1 MEKTDLQEVADNLNI
16 LGDFLSKRDIEDL
29 SKAALI
35 KKYGIKQVDLL
46 ILLGGSIVYGC
57 EIAGKT
63 FSNGIAKQLMIVGG
77 EGHTTSL
84 LRTAISER
92 YPSIITQNR
101 MEADMISD
109 LLYEKYSISKN
120 DIFMEKQS
128 TNCGENALFSLRLA
142 KDKGIKPKNVIIMQ
156 DSSMQLRMDATYKRE
171 WRECNTTFIGYAS
184 YRAHVIIK
192 EGKLV
197 FEDNNICG
205 MWSMEHYITLLLGE
219 IPRLHDTSKGY
230 GPKGKNYI
238 VHVDIPSGVLEAFEN
253 LKMHYGKYV
262 RKAWQKSNK

>member
-1 MEKTDLQEVADNLNI
+1 MKKTNLQSVADNLNI

-29 SKAALI
+29 SKATLI

-57 EIAGKT
+57 EIAGKA
-63 FSNGIAKQLMIVGG
+63 FNDGIAKQLMIVGG

-84 LRTAISER
+84 LRKAISER
-92 YPSIITQNR
+92 YTSIITQNR
-101 MEADMISD
+101 MEADIILD

-120 DIFMEKQS
+120 NIFVEKES
-128 TNCGENALFSLRLA
+128 TNCGENATFSLKLA
-142 KDKGIKPKNVIIMQ
+142 RDKGISPKTVIIMQ

-171 WRECNTTFIGYAS
+171 WRECNTIFIGYAS
-184 YRAHVIIK
+184 YKAHVIIK
-192 EGKLV
+192 DGELA

-219 IPRLHDTSKGY
+219 IPRLHDTPKGY
-230 GPKGKNYI
+230 GPNGKNYI
-238 VHVDIPSGVLEAFEN
+238 VHVDIPTGVLEAFEN
-253 LKMHYGKYV
+253 LKIHYAKYV
-262 RKAWQKSNK
+262 RKPWQGENK